1 MNQYQLSWLQTFF
14 FLNKIPQ
21 RNSGAISSRSKI
33 PALQNSF
40 SHSPAQTLQ
49 VAFPRVLSE
58 QLCLKAPGGVEEQPK
73 RLVPSRLTGV
83 SVPEMLPSGS
93 GLSKARTGEP
103 HRSPKY
109 QFQGGRPGVL
119 REARSP
125 FLTIL
130 TGGCLWGAARCS
142 SF

>member
-1 MNQYQLSWLQTFF
+1 MNYLGFFFF

-21 RNSGAISSRSKI
+21 RNSGAISSHSKI
-33 PALQNSF
+33 PALQNS

-49 VAFPRVLSE
+49 VAFPRVLCE

-93 GLSKARTGEP
+93 GLPKARTGEP

-125 FLTIL
+125 FLKV
-130 TGGCLWGAARCS
+130 C
-142 SF
+142 

>member
-1 MNQYQLSWLQTFF
+1 MNQYELSWLLTFF
-14 FLNKIPQ
+14 FFNKIPL
-21 RNSGAISSRSKI
+21 RNSGAISSHSKI
-33 PALQNSF
+33 PALQNS
-40 SHSPAQTLQ
+40 SHSPAHTLQ
-49 VAFPRVLSE
+49 VAFPRVLCE

-83 SVPEMLPSGS
+83 SVAEMLPSGS
-93 GLSKARTGEP
+93 DLPKARTREP

-125 FLTIL
+125 FLKV
-130 TGGCLWGAARCS
+130 C
-142 SF
+142 